1 MMTSEELAERLRTAL
16 RYIQSISSNSN
27 FYDDISK
34 VSFGVANTLEALDR
48 DFPEFTADE
57 RMFISIV
64 EEATGLNGIQKYVTL
79 SRNPDWDYS
88 KMDNGTTF
96 RDHEITFHGALQ
108 YAKSLSKK
116 ENT

>member
-1 MMTSEELAERLRTAL
+1 MMTSEELAERLRAAL

-27 FYDDISK
+27 FYDD
-34 VSFGVANTLEALDR
+34 VAEVTFHVADTLAALNK

-96 RDHEITFHGALQ
+96 RDHEITFYGALQ
-108 YAKSLSKK
+108 YAKSLSKEVCK
-116 ENT
+116 